1 MTNREET
8 LIAPVPGL
16 SEMTFKDLW
25 RHRDLLRYLVKRDM
39 QMAYANTAAGVFW
52 VLLQPLATALVLT
65 VVLGILI
72 RVPTAG
78 QPYPLVILAAYPF
91 WIYFSNVVSRSANS
105 MGANAHLLTKVY
117 FPRVIIVL
125 VPLVAGL
132 LDLAVLLGV
141 TLVAALFYGR
151 FPQISWLM
159 LVVPVLLVIPL
170 ALGTGLWFSLL
181 TVHVRDIGIAL
192 PVALQMAMYCS
203 PVLYPIALVPSDWR
217 WLYDLNP
224 MVGIVETSRWALLG
238 VGEIPWYSLGAS
250 VIVGLTLLVTGIVFF
265 RALEDATADLI

>member
-1 MTNREET
+1 MNNREET
-8 LIAPVPGL
+8 LITPVLGL

-25 RHRDLLRYLVKRDM
+25 RHRDLLRYLVKRDV
-39 QMAYANTAAGVFW
+39 QMAYANTGLGIFW

-78 QPYPLVILAAYPF
+78 QPYPVVILAAYPF
-91 WIYFSNVVSRSANS
+91 WIYFSNVVSRSASS
-105 MGANAHLLTKVY
+105 MSANAHLLTKVY
-117 FPRVIIVL
+117 FPRIIIVL
-125 VPLVAGL
+125 VPLVAGV
-132 LDLAVLLGV
+132 LDLAVLLAV
-141 TLVAALFYGR
+141 TLVVAMSFGI
-151 FPQISWLM
+151 FPQLSWL
-159 LVVPVLLVIPL
+159 LLAVPVALVIPL

-181 TVHVRDIGIAL
+181 TVHVRDIGVAL

-203 PVLYPIALVPSDWR
+203 PVLYPIALVPERWR

-224 MVGIVETSRWALLG
+224 VVGIIETSRWALLG
-238 VGEIPWYSLGAS
+238 GSEFPFYSLGAS
-250 VIVGLTLLVTGIVFF
+250 FVVGLVLLMTGVVFF